1 MDSARP
7 AAHTATPH
15 SSTPHTATPHSSA
28 PHPTTSQATPHA
40 TPLTIRPLPET
51 DIDRA
56 LDLAYLVFHDTP
68 EEEKRKHHHDLLL
81 GCDRIGAYDGDTLVG
96 LIAAFRFTV
105 SVPGGE
111 LPCPG
116 LTFVSVA
123 PTHRRRGVLSG
134 MIAKLYE
141 MCQEE
146 GRPVAALWASE
157 DAIYGRFG
165 FGPATHG
172 NTVEI
177 NSERPLALRVTPD
190 DGPLRLVDPADA
202 PALLGAYYD
211 RTRADRGGR
220 IARSEAW
227 WSEEWLV
234 TEDEEDDELSP
245 PRVVVLGAHPDGT
258 QTDAPQADAPQAD
271 APQTATTPQAAAD
284 PTTPRTPALAPTPI
298 KGYALYRTKSR
309 DDARGLVRL
318 DELEAD
324 TPQAAAA
331 LWRYLADIDLTGVIR
346 AWGRPVDDDLLLFA
360 ADRDQVRVTGYFPA
374 LWLRLVDVRAALLT
388 RDWAAPAALVLEVTD
403 TQVPANDGRFRLT
416 VSPRGTTHEGAD
428 TPHAG
433 TGTPH
438 AGADTPHAD
447 TDTPHPATGTET
459 YKATFKTTFKTTYK
473 ATFQATYEPTTAPAD
488 LSVEVRDLGA
498 AYLGGTRITAAVR
511 AGLATEHTPGAAAA
525 LDAALR
531 TDRLPHTVDEF

>member
-7 AAHTATPH
+7 ATHPA
-15 SSTPHTATPHSSA
+15 A
-28 PHPTTSQATPHA
+28 PQATAPLTT

-81 GCDRIGAYDGDTLVG
+81 GCDRIGAYDGDALVG

-141 MCQEE
+141 MCRED

-172 NTVEI
+172 NTVEV
-177 NSERPLALRVTPD
+177 NSERPLALRIAPD
-190 DGPLRLVDPADA
+190 DDPLRLVDPADA
-202 PALLGAYYD
+202 PALLGPYYD

-220 IARSEAW
+220 VARSEAW

-245 PRVVVLGAHPDGT
+245 PRVVVLGARADATQADAARPTTSQADTTQADTTQPAAAQADPDGT
-258 QTDAPQADAPQAD
+258 
-271 APQTATTPQAAAD
+271 
-284 PTTPRTPALAPTPI
+284 RTPAPTPAPI
-298 KGYALYRTKSR
+298 TGYAIYRTKSR
-309 DDARGLVRL
+309 DDAPGLVRL

-331 LWRYLADIDLTGVIR
+331 LWRYLANIDLTGLIR
-346 AWGRPVDDDLLLFA
+346 AWGRPVDDPLLLFA
-360 ADRDQVRVTGYFPA
+360 ADRDQVRVTGHFPA
-374 LWLRLVDVRAALLT
+374 LWLRLVDVRAALLA
-388 RDWAAPAALVLEVTD
+388 RAWAAPADLVLQVTD
-403 TQVPANDGRFRLT
+403 AQVPANDGRFRLT
-416 VSPRGTTHEGAD
+416 VSPQDATHEGTQA
-428 TPHAG
+428 P
-433 TGTPH
+433 
-438 AGADTPHAD
+438 GAEA
-447 TDTPHPATGTET
+447 ET
-459 YKATFKTTFKTTYK
+459 YETTDKTTDKPAYKT
-473 ATFQATYEPTTAPAD
+473 TYEPTSAPAD
-488 LSVEVRDLGA
+488 LTIEVRDLGA
-498 AYLGGTRITAAVR
+498 AYLGGTRITATVR
-511 AGLATEHTPGAAAA
+511 AGLATEHTPGTAAA

-531 TDRLPHTVDEF
+531 TAHLPHTADEF

>member
-7 AAHTATPH
+7 ATHATA
-15 SSTPHTATPHSSA
+15 PHTSA
-28 PHPTTSQATPHA
+28 PHTSAPH

-81 GCDRIGAYDGDTLVG
+81 GCDRIGAYDGDALVG

-141 MCQEE
+141 MCRDE

-211 RTRADRGGR
+211 RTRADRAGR

-245 PRVVVLGAHPDGT
+245 PRVVVLGTRPDGTRPDETRPDGT
-258 QTDAPQADAPQAD
+258 QPDATQA
-271 APQTATTPQAAAD
+271 TPQATTRPDGAH
-284 PTTPRTPALAPTPI
+284 TTPGSPAPL
-298 KGYALYRTKSR
+298 KGYAVYRTKTR
-309 DDARGLVRL
+309 DDAPGLVRL

-331 LWRYLADIDLTGVIR
+331 LWRYLANIDLTGVIR
-346 AWGRPVDDDLLLFA
+346 AWGRPVDDSLLLFA
-360 ADRDQVRVTGYFPA
+360 ADRDQVRVTGHFPA
-374 LWLRLVDVRAALLT
+374 LWLRLVDVRAALEA

-403 TQVPANDGRFRLT
+403 THVPANDGRFRLT
-416 VSPRGTTHEGAD
+416 VAPGDATAEGTD
-428 TPHAG
+428 TPYDG
-433 TGTPH
+433 TGTS
-438 AGADTPHAD
+438 
-447 TDTPHPATGTET
+447 TDTPYDGTRTGTAT
-459 YKATFKTTFKTTYK
+459 YK
-473 ATFQATYEPTTAPAD
+473 ATYEPTTAPAD
-488 LSVEVRDLGA
+488 LSIEVRDLGA

-531 TDRLPHTVDEF
+531 TTHLPHTADEF

>member
-7 AAHTATPH
+7 AAHTPGAHTPAT
-15 SSTPHTATPHSSA
+15 HTTHTQA
-28 PHPTTSQATPHA
+28 PT

-81 GCDRIGAYDGDTLVG
+81 GCDRIGAYDGDALVG

-141 MCQEE
+141 MCREE

-245 PRVVVLGAHPDGT
+245 PRVVVLGAGPGGTQSDATQAATQADAAQAAAQTNGTQSDGT
-258 QTDAPQADAPQAD
+258 QSDGNPD
-271 APQTATTPQAAAD
+271 
-284 PTTPRTPALAPTPI
+284 PI
-298 KGYALYRTKSR
+298 KGYALYRTKAR
-309 DDARGLVRL
+309 DDAPGLVRL

-331 LWRYLADIDLTGVIR
+331 LWRYLANIDLTGVIR
-346 AWGRPVDDDLLLFA
+346 AWGRPVDDSLLLFA
-360 ADRDQVRVTGYFPA
+360 GDRDQVRVTGHFPA
-374 LWLRLVDVRAALLT
+374 LWLRLVDVRAALLA

-416 VSPRGTTHEGAD
+416 VSPQDTTQDTTDDGT
-428 TPHAG
+428 HA
-433 TGTPH
+433 
-438 AGADTPHAD
+438 
-447 TDTPHPATGTET
+447 ET
-459 YKATFKTTFKTTYK
+459 YKDTYK
-473 ATFQATYEPTTAPAD
+473 ATYEPTTAPAD
-488 LSVEVRDLGA
+488 LSIEVRDLGA

-511 AGLATEHTPGAAAA
+511 AGLATEHTPGTAAA

-531 TDRLPHTVDEF
+531 TAHLPHTADEF

>member
-1 MDSARP
+1 MDSASSAASHLSTHPDLSTGPDLARRP
-7 AAHTATPH
+7 APGLHPH
-15 SSTPHTATPHSSA
+15 LS
-28 PHPTTSQATPHA
+28 
-40 TPLTIRPLPET
+40 IRPLPET

-81 GCDRIGAYDGDTLVG
+81 GCHRIGAYDGDALVG
-96 LIAAFRFTV
+96 VVVALSFTV

-111 LPCPG
+111 LPCPS

-141 MCQEE
+141 KCVAD
-146 GRPVAALWASE
+146 GHPLAALWASE

-177 NSERPLALRVTPD
+177 NSERPLALRITPD

-202 PALLGAYYD
+202 PALIGEYYD
-211 RTRADRGGR
+211 RTRTRRAGR

-245 PRVVVLGAHPDGT
+245 PRVVVLGTRPDAT
-258 QTDAPQADAPQAD
+258 QSDATPSGATQPDAI
-271 APQTATTPQAAAD
+271 T
-284 PTTPRTPALAPTPI
+284 
-298 KGYALYRTKSR
+298 GYAVYRTKTR
-309 DDARGLVRL
+309 DDAPGLVRL

-331 LWRYLADIDLTGVIR
+331 LWRYLASIDLTGVIR
-346 AWGRPVDDDLLLFA
+346 AWGRPVDDPLLLFA
-360 ADRDQVRVTGYFPA
+360 ADRDQVRVTGQFPA
-374 LWLRLVDVRAALLT
+374 LWMRLVDVRAALLA
-388 RDWAAPAALVLEVTD
+388 RSWAAPADLVLEVTD
-403 TQVPANDGRFRLT
+403 AQLPANEGRFRLT
-416 VSPRGTTHEGAD
+416 VNGE
-428 TPHAG
+428 HASY
-433 TGTPH
+433 T
-438 AGADTPHAD
+438 AAYDR
-447 TDTPHPATGTET
+447 TD
-459 YKATFKTTFKTTYK
+459 
-473 ATFQATYEPTTAPAD
+473 APAD
-488 LSVEVRDLGA
+488 LTLDVRDLAA
-498 AYLGGTRITAAVR
+498 AYLGGNQITAVVR
-511 AGLATEHTPGAAAA
+511 AGLATEHTPGTAAT

-531 TDRLPHTVDEF
+531 TDHLPHTVDEF

>member
-7 AAHTATPH
+7 AT
-15 SSTPHTATPHSSA
+15 
-28 PHPTTSQATPHA
+28 HPTAPQATAPSAAAPQA
-40 TPLTIRPLPET
+40 TTPRTTTLTIRPLPET

-81 GCDRIGAYDGDTLVG
+81 GCDRIGAYDGDALVG

-141 MCQEE
+141 MCRED

-172 NTVEI
+172 NTVEV
-177 NSERPLALRVTPD
+177 NSERPLALRITPD
-190 DGPLRLVDPADA
+190 DGPLRLVDPANA
-202 PALLGAYYD
+202 PALLGPYYD

-220 IARSEAW
+220 VARSEAW

-234 TEDEEDDELSP
+234 EEDEEDDELSP
-245 PRVVVLGAHPDGT
+245 PRVVVLGARADATQPDAT
-258 QTDAPQADAPQAD
+258 QPEAAQADA
-271 APQTATTPQAAAD
+271 TQAAAAQANPD
-284 PTTPRTPALAPTPI
+284 ATRTPAPTPTPI
-298 KGYALYRTKSR
+298 TGYAVYRTKTR
-309 DDARGLVRL
+309 DDAPGLVRL

-324 TPQAAAA
+324 TPQAAAT
-331 LWRYLADIDLTGVIR
+331 LWRYLANIDLTGLIR
-346 AWGRPVDDDLLLFA
+346 AWGRPVDDPLLLFA
-360 ADRDQVRVTGYFPA
+360 ADRDQVRVTGHFPA
-374 LWLRLVDVRAALLT
+374 LWLRLVDVRAALLA
-388 RDWAAPAALVLEVTD
+388 RAWAAPADLVLQVTD
-403 TQVPANDGRFRLT
+403 AQVPANDGRFRLT
-416 VSPRGTTHEGAD
+416 VSGQDAPYEGTRAPGEEAD
-428 TPHAG
+428 T
-433 TGTPH
+433 
-438 AGADTPHAD
+438 
-447 TDTPHPATGTET
+447 
-459 YKATFKTTFKTTYK
+459 YKT
-473 ATFQATYEPTTAPAD
+473 TYEPTSAPAD
-488 LSVEVRDLGA
+488 LTIEVRDLGA

-511 AGLATEHTPGAAAA
+511 AGLATEHTPGTAAA

-531 TDRLPHTVDEF
+531 TAHLPHTADEF

>member
-1 MDSARP
+1 MDSASSAASHLSTHPDLSTGPDLARRP
-7 AAHTATPH
+7 AAGLHPH
-15 SSTPHTATPHSSA
+15 LS
-28 PHPTTSQATPHA
+28 
-40 TPLTIRPLPET
+40 IRPLPET

-81 GCDRIGAYDGDTLVG
+81 GCHRIGAYDGDALVG
-96 LIAAFRFTV
+96 VVVALPFTV

-111 LPCPG
+111 LPCPS

-141 MCQEE
+141 KCVAD
-146 GRPVAALWASE
+146 GHPLAALWASE

-177 NSERPLALRVTPD
+177 NSERPLALRITPD

-202 PALLGAYYD
+202 PALIGEYYD
-211 RTRADRGGR
+211 RTRTRRAGR

-245 PRVVVLGAHPDGT
+245 PRVVVLGTRPDATRPGAT
-258 QTDAPQADAPQAD
+258 QSDATPSDAI
-271 APQTATTPQAAAD
+271 T
-284 PTTPRTPALAPTPI
+284 
-298 KGYALYRTKSR
+298 GYAVYRTKTR
-309 DDARGLVRL
+309 DDAPGLVRL

-331 LWRYLADIDLTGVIR
+331 LWRYLASIDLTGVIR
-346 AWGRPVDDDLLLFA
+346 AWGRPVDDPLLLFA
-360 ADRDQVRVTGYFPA
+360 ADRDQVRVTGQFPA
-374 LWLRLVDVRAALLT
+374 LWMRLVDVRAALLA
-388 RDWAAPAALVLEVTD
+388 RSWAAPADLVLEVTD
-403 TQVPANDGRFRLT
+403 AQLPANEGRFRLT
-416 VSPRGTTHEGAD
+416 VDGE
-428 TPHAG
+428 HASY
-433 TGTPH
+433 T
-438 AGADTPHAD
+438 AAYDR
-447 TDTPHPATGTET
+447 TD
-459 YKATFKTTFKTTYK
+459 
-473 ATFQATYEPTTAPAD
+473 APAD
-488 LSVEVRDLGA
+488 LTLDVRDLAA
-498 AYLGGTRITAAVR
+498 AYLGGNQITAVVR
-511 AGLATEHTPGAAAA
+511 AGLATEHTPGTAAT

-531 TDRLPHTVDEF
+531 TDHLPHTVDEF

>member
-1 MDSARP
+1 MDSASSAASHLSTHPDLSTGPDLARRP
-7 AAHTATPH
+7 APDLARRPAPGLHPH
-15 SSTPHTATPHSSA
+15 LS
-28 PHPTTSQATPHA
+28 
-40 TPLTIRPLPET
+40 IRPLPET

-81 GCDRIGAYDGDTLVG
+81 GCHRIGAYDGDALVG
-96 LIAAFRFTV
+96 VVVALPFTV

-111 LPCPG
+111 LPCPS

-141 MCQEE
+141 KCVAD
-146 GRPVAALWASE
+146 GHPLAALWASE

-177 NSERPLALRVTPD
+177 NSERPLALRITPD

-202 PALLGAYYD
+202 PALIGEYYD
-211 RTRADRGGR
+211 RTRTRRAGR

-245 PRVVVLGAHPDGT
+245 PRVVVLATRPGATQSDATPSDATQPDT
-258 QTDAPQADAPQAD
+258 IT
-271 APQTATTPQAAAD
+271 
-284 PTTPRTPALAPTPI
+284 
-298 KGYALYRTKSR
+298 GYAVYRTKTR
-309 DDARGLVRL
+309 DDAPGLVRL

-331 LWRYLADIDLTGVIR
+331 LWRYLASIDLTGVIR
-346 AWGRPVDDDLLLFA
+346 AWGRPVDDPLLLFA
-360 ADRDQVRVTGYFPA
+360 ADRDQVRVTGQFPA
-374 LWLRLVDVRAALLT
+374 LWMRLVDVRAALLA
-388 RDWAAPAALVLEVTD
+388 RSWAAPADLVLEVTD
-403 TQVPANDGRFRLT
+403 AQLPANEGRFRLT
-416 VSPRGTTHEGAD
+416 VDGE
-428 TPHAG
+428 HASY
-433 TGTPH
+433 T
-438 AGADTPHAD
+438 AAYDR
-447 TDTPHPATGTET
+447 TDV
-459 YKATFKTTFKTTYK
+459 
-473 ATFQATYEPTTAPAD
+473 PAD
-488 LSVEVRDLGA
+488 LTLDVRDLAA
-498 AYLGGTRITAAVR
+498 AYLGGNQITAVVR
-511 AGLATEHTPGAAAA
+511 AGLAAEHTPGTAAT
-525 LDAALR
+525 LDEALR
-531 TDRLPHTVDEF
+531 TDHLPHTVDEF

>member
-1 MDSARP
+1 MDSASSAASHLSTHPDLSTGPDLARRP
-7 AAHTATPH
+7 APALHPH
-15 SSTPHTATPHSSA
+15 LS
-28 PHPTTSQATPHA
+28 
-40 TPLTIRPLPET
+40 IRPLPET

-81 GCDRIGAYDGDTLVG
+81 GCHRIGAYDGDALVG
-96 LIAAFRFTV
+96 VVVALPFTV

-111 LPCPG
+111 LPCPS

-141 MCQEE
+141 KCVAD
-146 GRPVAALWASE
+146 GHPLAALWASE

-177 NSERPLALRVTPD
+177 NSERPLALRITPD

-202 PALLGAYYD
+202 PALIGEYYD
-211 RTRADRGGR
+211 RTRARRAGR

-245 PRVVVLGAHPDGT
+245 PRVVVLGTRPDATQSGATQPNATLPNATQSDATQSDGT
-258 QTDAPQADAPQAD
+258 QSNSTQAHAD
-271 APQTATTPQAAAD
+271 HTAQPSSPPNIT
-284 PTTPRTPALAPTPI
+284 
-298 KGYALYRTKSR
+298 GYAVYRTKTR
-309 DDARGLVRL
+309 DDAPGLVRL

-331 LWRYLADIDLTGVIR
+331 LWRYLASIDLTGVIR
-346 AWGRPVDDDLLLFA
+346 AWGRPVDDPLLLFA
-360 ADRDQVRVTGYFPA
+360 ADRDQVRVTGQFPA
-374 LWLRLVDVRAALLT
+374 LWVRLVDVRAALLA
-388 RDWAAPAALVLEVTD
+388 RSWAAPADLVLEVTD
-403 TQVPANDGRFRLT
+403 AQLPANEGRFRLT
-416 VSPRGTTHEGAD
+416 VDGETASYTAAYDR
-428 TPHAG
+428 
-433 TGTPH
+433 
-438 AGADTPHAD
+438 
-447 TDTPHPATGTET
+447 TD
-459 YKATFKTTFKTTYK
+459 
-473 ATFQATYEPTTAPAD
+473 APAD
-488 LSVEVRDLGA
+488 LTLDVRDLAA
-498 AYLGGTRITAAVR
+498 AYLGGNQITAVVR
-511 AGLATEHTPGAAAA
+511 AGLATEHTPGTAAT

-531 TDRLPHTVDEF
+531 TDHLPHTVDEF